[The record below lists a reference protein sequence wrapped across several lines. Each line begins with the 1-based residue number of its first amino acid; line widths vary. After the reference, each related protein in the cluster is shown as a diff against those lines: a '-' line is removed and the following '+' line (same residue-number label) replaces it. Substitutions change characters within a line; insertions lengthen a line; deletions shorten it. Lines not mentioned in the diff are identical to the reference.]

1 MLPNNSQKYPLIE
14 YNEFMS
20 QHGKFIVIEGT
31 DGSGK
36 TEQFNRL
43 VLRLPEGF
51 TFKTIDFPQYEE
63 QSSYFVREYLNGRY
77 GALEDEGV
85 GPRRASLFYALDR
98 FDASEKKMKQWL
110 SSGATIIANRYVGS
124 NMGHQGGK
132 ILDEKKRKEFFQWLY
147 DLEYGI
153 LGVPRPDL
161 NIILHMPA
169 EIAQELVDRK
179 AARGYI
185 GGKKRDLHEG
195 NIEHLRHAEKVYLQ
209 IAELFPDDFKVI
221 ECAPNGNLLSLE
233 EIHAKVWDVA
243 KKTLDV

>member
-1 MLPNNSQKYPLIE
+1 MPR
-14 YNEFMS
+14 
-20 QHGKFIVIEGT
+20 GKFIVIEGT

-51 TFKTIDFPQYEE
+51 VFKTLDFPQYDEP
-63 QSSYFVREYLNGRY
+63 SSYFVREYLNGNY
-77 GALEDEGV
+77 GSLEDEEV

-98 FDASEKKMKQWL
+98 FDASEKKLKKWL
-110 SSGATIIANRYVGS
+110 ADGPSIIANRYVGS

-132 ILDEKKRKEFFQWLY
+132 VSDGKKRNDFFKWLY

-153 LGVPRPDL
+153 CGIPRPDL

-169 EIAQELVDRK
+169 EIAQELVDKK
-179 AARGYI
+179 AARGYV

-195 NIEHLRHAEKVYLQ
+195 NLEHLRHAEKVYLE
-209 IAELFPDDFKVI
+209 IAKLFPDDFTVV
-221 ECAPNGNLLSLE
+221 ECAPEGTLLSIDA
-233 EIHAKVWDVA
+233 IHEKVWA
-243 KKTLDV
+243 IARKTLGL